1 LIWVVVASW
10 TGSFAGD
17 IVCWTLLRRREAIRV
32 RRPDADEVIGL
43 LTRGLPFL
51 GSALLIQAIINL
63 DVIVLGVLRSTRDVG
78 IYSAAF
84 RLAFFAL
91 MLAGLVATAVFP
103 QLVHRWQADRM
114 SFQRLLARLIRLA
127 IRVSLA
133 PAVFVIAEAPT
144 IIRFLYG

>member
-1 LIWVVVASW
+1 M
-10 TGSFAGD
+10 
-17 IVCWTLLRRREAIRV
+17 CWTLLRRREAIRV

-127 IRVSLA
+127 RLPRCYLIWSKCRLIMASVCEVR
-133 PAVFVIAEAPT
+133 AVWMTPEFITKNA
-144 IIRFLYG
+144 